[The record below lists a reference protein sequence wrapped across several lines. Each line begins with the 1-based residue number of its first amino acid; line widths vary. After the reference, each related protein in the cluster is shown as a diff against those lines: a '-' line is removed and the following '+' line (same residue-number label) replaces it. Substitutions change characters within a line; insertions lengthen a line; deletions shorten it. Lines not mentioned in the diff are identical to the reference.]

1 MIENPFEISPALL
14 VSWLSDNSSTQKLC
28 VVNKKS
34 SNLYDEYFLL
44 VTQKKSKI
52 LFTYKFQQLPPF
64 HSETHLNIYWI
75 HDFTIPSISLSSS
88 FLRIKIIR

>member
-34 SNLYDEYFLL
+34 SNLYVEYFLF
-44 VTQKKSKI
+44 VTQKKMKN
-52 LFTYKFQQLPPF
+52 L
-64 HSETHLNIYWI
+64 IY
-75 HDFTIPSISLSSS
+75 L
-88 FLRIKIIR
+88 